1 MAGATGATGA
11 CGPGAK
17 RYGILRGVEGMTSA
31 AGAGGE
37 MSVDTDVLAEDELR
51 DEDDTQDEVDDSGT
65 AAAVAL
71 LVALLFFLLAVVFV
85 LFRHILFQA

>member
-1 MAGATGATGA
+1 
-11 CGPGAK
+11 
-17 RYGILRGVEGMTSA
+17 MTSA

-51 DEDDTQDEVDDSGT
+51 DEGDTQDEVDDSGT

-85 LFRHILFQA
+85 LFRHILFQT